1 MAGLVGQV
9 QHWTACASRSVG
21 LRHCHKV
28 NYVFSMCSFY
38 TILCSPD
45 IRHRVIPSC
54 HCIIEVFV
62 LPLQHRKESS
72 MLEDEPSSHG
82 VRFATLTWQVL
93 EPRFCSCTSVCVLSH
108 LLIYQVLL
116 TPSRFPQY
124 MYICMDVY
132 ILYEGVWGVVPLMQ
146 VPC

>member
-28 NYVFSMCSFY
+28 NYVFSMCSFF
-38 TILCSPD
+38 TILCCPD

-54 HCIIEVFV
+54 HCIIEVFL
-62 LPLQHRKESS
+62 LPLQHRKESI

-82 VRFATLTWQVL
+82 VRFATLTWARAGSQQEGLAANAKWASMKDML
-93 EPRFCSCTSVCVLSH
+93 EKFHMST
-108 LLIYQVLL
+108 
-116 TPSRFPQY
+116 
-124 MYICMDVY
+124 VY
-132 ILYEGVWGVVPLMQ
+132 L
-146 VPC
+146 